1 MQASM
6 NPILAIAV
14 VLFTTIV
21 IVPGVFMFWKKWRFT
36 ASKEEEETWNILR
49 AEKALSENEG
59 SDEHRDSFFRAIIKG
74 NITQRKKA
82 KIRLILWLIFSF
94 IWVWFIISYVYF
106 SLDRSAPT
114 LTFLGSF
121 DPWVVVIGIFA
132 CAAGLL
138 SAFFEKNNLRDI
150 DTLLD
155 SFGEAQGIEGRVT
168 LEKLDSIEKIKIDK
182 KTSSPSNS
190 TINSGL

>member
-1 MQASM
+1 
-6 NPILAIAV
+6 
-14 VLFTTIV
+14 
-21 IVPGVFMFWKKWRFT
+21 MFWKKWRFR
-36 ASKEEEETWNILR
+36 AFKEEEDTWNILR

-59 SDEHRDSFFRAIIKG
+59 SDEHRDLFFRAIVKG

-94 IWVWFIISYVYF
+94 IWLFLIISYVYF

-114 LTFLGSF
+114 LTFLDSF

-132 CAAGLL
+132 CVAGLL
-138 SAFFEKNNLRDI
+138 SAFFEKNKLRDI
-150 DTLLD
+150 DILLD
-155 SFGEAQGIEGRVT
+155 SFGEAHGIEGRVT

-182 KTSSPSNS
+182 NSSPSNS